1 VQKTTIELADETA
14 DELYQ
19 RKGRGQTYDEYVRE
33 LLRRADNGEQA
44 DADEYRVEEGRE

>member
-33 LLRRADNGEQA
+33 LLRRAENGE
-44 DADEYRVEEGRE
+44 RTEGES

>member
-33 LLRRADNGEQA
+33 LLRRADNGENQEV
-44 DADEYRVEEGRE
+44 DK